1 MVAKKQLSF
10 HSLTNYK
17 LHNARLLIDLVESQQ
32 DSFVRSALLDSALM
46 QLLQAYRC
54 FLGEIAQFAKVDQLI
69 FPDLDSITAKE
80 LKLLLLE
87 RHQVVPEL
95 EEIYLLES
103 RYDSWLYL
111 LFSAYR
117 RSYADKLEHRAV
129 IVSGEPDQRPLV
141 SLEGIALQNIADD
154 FCSYVNIDQLR
165 SWRRALSSLVM
176 KMRECLQEW

>member
-1 MVAKKQLSF
+1 MAAKKQLSF
-10 HSLTNYK
+10 HLLTNYK

-95 EEIYLLES
+95 EEVYLLES

-117 RSYADKLEHRAV
+117 RSYIDKLEHKVVVA
-129 IVSGEPDQRPLV
+129 SDSDPRPLG
-141 SLEGIALQNIADD
+141 SLEGIALQNIVDD
-154 FCSYVNIDQLR
+154 FCSYVSIDQLR

>member
-1 MVAKKQLSF
+1 MAAKKQLSF

-17 LHNARLLIDLVESQQ
+17 LHNARLLIDLVEGQQ
-32 DSFVRSALLDSALM
+32 DAFVRGALLDSALM

-54 FLGEIAQFAKVDQLI
+54 FLGEIAQFAKVEQLI
-69 FPDLDSITAKE
+69 FPDIDSITAKE

-95 EEIYLLES
+95 EEISLLES
-103 RYDSWLYL
+103 RSDSWLYL

-129 IVSGEPDQRPLV
+129 VFNEPYQRFSV

>member
-1 MVAKKQLSF
+1 MTSKKQLSF
-10 HSLTNYK
+10 HALTNYK
-17 LHNARLLIDLVESQQ
+17 LHNARLLIDLVEGQQ
-32 DSFVRSALLDSALM
+32 DAFVRSALLDSALM

-103 RYDSWLYL
+103 RCDSWLYL

-129 IVSGEPDQRPLV
+129 VLNDPDQRSSV

-154 FCSYVNIDQLR
+154 FCSYVNIDQLK